1 MTEQEWL
8 GNNQLS
14 LDIWSKKYRYKDESF
29 EQWLDRVSGNNSEI
43 KRLIREKKFLFG
55 GRTLAN
61 RGIPNSG
68 SFSNCYS
75 IGYVP
80 DSLEGIM
87 DVATKIAMTFKAQ
100 GGQGLSLSK
109 IRPKGSIIAGQ
120 YPSDGIVPFMNIFN
134 TVTESVSQGG
144 SRKGA
149 LIMSID
155 AWHPEAETF
164 IKIKEDFNKINK
176 ANLSVEIDDD
186 FMEHV
191 AYDSNQL
198 VECKSVS
205 GDLYTVNPIK
215 IFNTICES
223 AWKSAEPGILFA
235 DRLRNYN
242 MMEFVDNYQIE
253 TTNPCGEQPL
263 PKHGACN
270 LCSINISEYVIDPY
284 TPKARIDYL
293 ELKKDIET
301 IVSEM
306 DKVLEENL
314 DRHALPEQKEMAR
327 KYRNIGC
334 GIMGLADLFVKLGI
348 RYGSADS
355 IGIASHLMKFIFRES
370 VKVSAAN
377 GRIYGSFPGYDP
389 KVWDSTIIKNA
400 FTEEEIKELKK
411 QNTLRNCSLLSIAP
425 TGSIG
430 TMLNISTGVE
440 PFFALSF
447 NRRTETMSGETYKVE
462 IKAVEEYRRTTG
474 NQGELPNYFITSA
487 EIPWKE
493 RVNMQAALQEYCDTA
508 ISSTV
513 NLPKETTVEDV
524 KDLYKYAWKK
534 GCKGITIYREGSRDP
549 ILFTEPKKEEK
560 ISEQVSLNTEDAKL
574 QLEAKHELRRGEIV
588 KTGDHWLGL
597 KRTLTTGC
605 GTLHCEAFF
614 DPNTGELRECYL
626 SKGSTGGCNNF
637 MIGLSR
643 MISLASRGGV
653 GIDNILDQL
662 KSCGVCPSYAVRKAT
677 KNDVSKGSCCP
688 VAVGNALRDMHKE
701 IQGIICEC
709 NEYKPNPD
717 IFPGGQKALDSLKE
731 KGIYLKKIDGG
742 FTPEYI
748 ALEDI
753 PKRESQSSAEAV
765 KEYFQNNSLEECPN
779 CHERTLIHTGGCVSC
794 PNCSWTKCN

>member
-1 MTEQEWL
+1 MDKNIELTAWEWL
-8 GNNQLS
+8 NKNQLS
-14 LDIWSKKYRYKDESF
+14 YDIWSNKYRYQNETF
-29 EQWLDRVSGNNSEI
+29 VQWLDRVSGGNSEI
-43 KRLIREKKFLFG
+43 KNLIKEKKFLFG

-80 DSLEGIM
+80 DSLDGIM
-87 DVATKIAMTFKAQ
+87 DVAHKIAMTFKAQ

-109 IRPKGSIIAGQ
+109 IRPKGSMIAGQ
-120 YPSDGIVPFMNIFN
+120 YSSDGIVPFMNIFN
-134 TVTESVSQGG
+134 TITESVSQGG

-149 LIMSID
+149 LMMSID

-176 ANLSVEIDDD
+176 ANLSVELNDQ
-186 FMEHV
+186 FMKFAETGMTEELKVKGQNYHI
-191 AYDSNQL
+191 
-198 VECKSVS
+198 EPK
-205 GDLYTVNPIK
+205 K

-223 AWKSAEPGILFA
+223 AWKSAEPGILFV

-242 MMEFVDNYQIE
+242 LMEFVDNYQIE

-270 LCSINISEYVIDPY
+270 LCSINISEYVINPY
-284 TPKARIDYL
+284 TPSARIDYVS
-293 ELKKDIET
+293 LKDDIET
-301 IVSEM
+301 IISEM

-314 DRHALPEQKEMAR
+314 ERHALPEQKEMAR

-355 IGIASHLMKFIFRES
+355 IGIANYLMRFIFRES
-370 VKVSAAN
+370 VMVSAAN
-377 GRIYGSFPGYDP
+377 GRIYGSFPEYNP

-400 FTEEEIKELKK
+400 FDKEEIKELKK

-462 IKAVEEYRRTTG
+462 IKAVEEYRKTTG
-474 NQGELPNYFITSA
+474 NQRELPNYFITSA

-493 RVNMQAALQEYCDTA
+493 RVDMQAALQEYCDTA

-524 KDLYKYAWKK
+524 KNLYKYAWKK

-549 ILFTEPKKEEK
+549 ILFTESKKEEK
-560 ISEQVSLNTEDAKL
+560 ISEQVSLNTENAKL
-574 QLEAKHELRRGEIV
+574 QLETKHELQRGEII
-588 KTGDHWLGL
+588 KTGDHWIGL

-653 GIDNILDQL
+653 DIDNILDQL
-662 KSCGVCPSYAVRKAT
+662 KSCGTCPSYAVRQAT
-677 KNDVSKGSCCP
+677 RKDCSKGSCCP

-701 IQGIICEC
+701 IQEIICEC
-709 NEYKPNPD
+709 RE
-717 IFPGGQKALDSLKE
+717 GSVTQKEIPTNQSLVNKMTE
-731 KGIYLKKIDGG
+731 FDKV
-742 FTPEYI
+742 
-748 ALEDI
+748 
-753 PKRESQSSAEAV
+753 SV
-765 KEYFQNNSLEECPN
+765 LEECPS
-779 CHERTLIHTGGCVSC
+779 CHEKTLIHQGGCIQCNSC
-794 PNCSWTKCN
+794 GYSKCS

>member
-14 LDIWSKKYRYKDESF
+14 LDIWHNKYQFQNESF
-29 EQWLDRVSGNNSEI
+29 EEWLDRVSGNNSEI

-80 DSLEGIM
+80 DSLDGIM
-87 DVATKIAMTFKAQ
+87 DVAHKIAMTFKAQ

-109 IRPKGSIIAGQ
+109 IRPKGSMIAGQ

-149 LIMSID
+149 LMMSID

-164 IKIKEDFNKINK
+164 IKIKEDLNKINK
-176 ANLSVEIDDD
+176 ANLSVEINDRFMRCINDEEAVSFRLTDIDD
-186 FMEHV
+186 EHTI
-191 AYDSNQL
+191 
-198 VECKSVS
+198 K
-205 GDLYTVNPIK
+205 VNPK
-215 IFNTICES
+215 HIFNTICES
-223 AWKSAEPGILFA
+223 AWKSAEPGILFV

-242 MMEFVDNYQIE
+242 LMEFVDDYQIE

-270 LCSINISEYVIDPY
+270 LCSINVSEYVLDPW
-284 TPKARIDYL
+284 TDNARIDYISLGKDL
-293 ELKKDIET
+293 EE

-306 DKVLEENL
+306 DKVLEENA
-314 DRHALPEQKEMAR
+314 DRHALPEQREMAL
-327 KYRNIGC
+327 KYRNIGI
-334 GIMGLADLFVKLGI
+334 GIMGLSDMFVKMGLK
-348 RYGSADS
+348 YGSPDS
-355 IGIASHLMKFIFRES
+355 IGMASHLMRFIFRES
-370 VKVSAAN
+370 VKISVAN
-377 GRIYGSFPGYDP
+377 GRIYGSFPGYDS

-400 FTEEEIKELKK
+400 FDKEEVEVLKK

-447 NRRTETMSGETYKVE
+447 NRRTESMSGETYKVE
-462 IKAVEEYRRTTG
+462 IKAVEEYRKATG
-474 NQGELPNYFITSA
+474 SQDELPSYFVTSA

-493 RVNMQAALQEYCDTA
+493 RIDIQAALQRYCDTA

-513 NLPKETTVEDV
+513 NLPKETTIEEV
-524 KDLYKYAWKK
+524 KKLYEYAWRK
-534 GCKGITIYREGSRDP
+534 GCKGITIYRDGSRDS
-549 ILFTEPKKEEK
+549 ILSTESTKKEE
-560 ISEQVSLNTEDAKL
+560 ISEQVSLNTENAKL
-574 QLEAKHELRRGEIV
+574 QLETKHELQRGEII

-643 MISLASRGGV
+643 MISLAARGGV
-653 GIDNILDQL
+653 DIEAILDQL
-662 KSCGVCPSYAVRKAT
+662 KSCGVCPSYAVRSAT
-677 KNDVSKGSCCP
+677 KGDTSKGSCCP

-701 IQGIICEC
+701 IQEIICEC
-709 NEYKPNPD
+709 KEGSPIVSNIVLAPTDKPVLGN
-717 IFPGGQKALDSLKE
+717 S
-731 KGIYLKKIDGG
+731 
-742 FTPEYI
+742 
-748 ALEDI
+748 
-753 PKRESQSSAEAV
+753 REPMPMVSGAYYTVAESA
-765 KEYFQNNSLEECPN
+765 LEECPS
-779 CHERTLIHTGGCVSC
+779 CHEKTLIHQGGCIQCNSC
-794 PNCSWTKCN
+794 GYSKCN